1 MPSAKS
7 IQCQR
12 SLVTS
17 DGLGG
22 QVSSAAR
29 GGNANRKGALER
41 GSNADPETVTI
52 GDRPKYFLQFFA
64 QRRVEIEQACGV
76 QTKDIALCLLVE
88 KRKIANRL
96 WQIEIKV
103 GPI

>member
-12 SLVTS
+12 SLV

-22 QVSSAAR
+22 RVSSAAR

-41 GSNADPETVTI
+41 GSNADTETVTI
-52 GDRPKYFLQFFA
+52 GDGPKYFLQFLA
-64 QRRVEIEQACGV
+64 QSRVEIEEACRV
-76 QTKDIALCLLVE
+76 QTKDIAFCLLVE

-96 WQIEIKV
+96 WQIEIKMR
-103 GPI
+103 PI